1 MKKIFQKKSLIL
13 SIILFIFSCFVFI
26 FLYRNINNNKET
38 SQLAQEKWQT
48 ENTRRENARSLAN
61 SIKAIETERAQLETH
76 FVQSSDV
83 VPFLDTI
90 EKLAKE
96 VGTKAEVVSVNPAKG
111 SSSLMVGM
119 KTSGSFG
126 TIYKLITLLEN
137 SPYDLRF
144 VSVDVQNSSGE
155 NLSGSKNK
163 KTKTPQWTA
172 TFQIKLLSFV
182 N

>member
-1 MKKIFQKKSLIL
+1 M
-13 SIILFIFSCFVFI
+13 LFLLSCFVFVY
-26 FLYRNINNNKET
+26 LYIIINNKKER

-48 ENTRRENARSLAN
+48 EDVQRENTKFLAN
-61 SIKAIETERAQLETH
+61 LIKEIEPERILLETH
-76 FVQSSDV
+76 FVRSSDV

-96 VGTKAEVVSVNPAKG
+96 AGVKAEVVSVTPTKNN
-111 SSSLMVGM
+111 SSLMVEM
-119 KTSGSFG
+119 KALGTFG

-137 SPYDLRF
+137 SPYDLEF
-144 VSVDVQNSSGE
+144 VSADIQNQNGGD
-155 NLSGSKNK
+155 LSADKNSKSK
-163 KTKTPQWTA
+163 APQWTA